1 MTELSPPTLKDR
13 KSDPPH
19 YEDEIS
25 LWEIFETLQRRWRVV
40 IAFTLG
46 VPTLALAI
54 SLAWPKQFEAVALL
68 QVARVGNLQAA
79 ISGGGTLTSPVE
91 SNAAVIQR
99 LQTDAFESRLS
110 KQVGAPISLKAS
122 EPKGTGLVQVNVRAQ
137 TQTLAEQGAKVA
149 MEALAGVHAEQV
161 KGAVASLNQSVAST
175 KAEAART
182 SALLKDLLTKT
193 NQMTRLDPSIAVMLG
208 QMQGQLLTQQ
218 SALSERQLRLELAL
232 SPLNTNQTQ
241 AIEEITSSA
250 NPVSPK
256 TRMIAALSLV
266 IGGFIGVLVALLMQ
280 AWANRRDAE
289 PRPV

>member
-1 MTELSPPTLKDR
+1 MNEFSSPSPKDR
-13 KSDPPH
+13 KTDH
-19 YEDEIS
+19 TQYDDEIS

-46 VPTLALAI
+46 VPALALAV
-54 SLAWPKQFEAVALL
+54 SLVWPKQFEAVALL

-79 ISGGGTLTSPVE
+79 ISGGGTLTSAVE

-99 LQTDAFESRLS
+99 LQTDAFESRVS
-110 KQVGAPISLKAS
+110 KQIGAPISLKAS

-161 KGAVASLNQSVAST
+161 KGAVASLNQSLAST

-182 SALLKDLLTKT
+182 SALLNNLLTKT

-241 AIEEITSSA
+241 AIEEITSGA
-250 NPVSPK
+250 NPISPK

-289 PRPV
+289 PRSV

>member
-1 MTELSPPTLKDR
+1 MTELSSPSLKDR
-13 KSDPPH
+13 KTEYPQYD
-19 YEDEIS
+19 DEIS
-25 LWEIFETLQRRWRVV
+25 LWEILETLQRRWRLVV
-40 IAFTLG
+40 AFTLG
-46 VPTLALAI
+46 VPALALAV
-54 SLAWPKQFEAVALL
+54 SLAWPKQFEAIALL

-79 ISGGGTLTSPVE
+79 ISGGGALTSPVE

-99 LQTDAFESRLS
+99 LQTDAFESRVS
-110 KQVGAPISLKAS
+110 KQVGAPIYLKAS
-122 EPKGTGLVQVNVRAQ
+122 EPTGTGLVQVHVRAQ
-137 TQTLAEQGAKVA
+137 TQTLAEQAAKVA
-149 MEALAGVHAEQV
+149 MDTLAGVHAEQV
-161 KGAVASLNQSVAST
+161 KGAVASLNQYLAST

-232 SPLNTNQTQ
+232 SPLNTNLTQ
-241 AIEEITSSA
+241 AIEEITSGA

-256 TRMIAALSLV
+256 IRIIAPLSLV
-266 IGGFIGVLVALLMQ
+266 GGGFIGVLMALLMQ

-289 PRPV
+289 PKPV

>member
-1 MTELSPPTLKDR
+1 MTELSSPSPKDP
-13 KSDPPH
+13 KTDYPQ
-19 YEDEIS
+19 YDDGIS
-25 LWEIFETLQRRWRVV
+25 LWEIFETLQRRWKILV
-40 IAFTLG
+40 ACTLG
-46 VPTLALAI
+46 APTLALAV
-54 SLAWPKQFEAVALL
+54 SLVWPKQFEAVALL
-68 QVARVGNLQAA
+68 QVARVGNLPAA
-79 ISGGGTLTSPVE
+79 ISGDGTLSSPAE

-99 LQTDAFESRLS
+99 LQADGFESRLS
-110 KQVGAPISLKAS
+110 KQVGAPISLRVS
-122 EPKGTGLVQVNVRAQ
+122 EPKGTGLVQVNVRAP
-137 TQTLAEQGAKVA
+137 TQAFAEQGAKVA
-149 MEALAGVHAEQV
+149 IETLAGVHAERV
-161 KGAVASLNQSVAST
+161 KGAVASLNQSLVST

-193 NQMTRLDPSIAVMLG
+193 SQLTRLDPSIAVMLG